1 MLKLRP
7 QTTQFNNEGFAVPC
21 VSLCVWVIGQS
32 LVGLAK
38 G

>member
-7 QTTQFNNEGFAVPC
+7 QTTQFNNEDFAVPC
-21 VSLCVWVIGQS
+21 VSRCVWVSGQS
-32 LVGLAK
+32 LVGLAT